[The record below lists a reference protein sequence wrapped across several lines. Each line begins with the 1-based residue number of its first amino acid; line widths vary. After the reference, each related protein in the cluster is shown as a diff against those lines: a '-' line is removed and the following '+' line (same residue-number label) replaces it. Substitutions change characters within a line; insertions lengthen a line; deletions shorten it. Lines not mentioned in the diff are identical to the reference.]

1 MTSDLDVART
11 LAGRAGQ
18 LLLELRAEGA
28 SAKWDPKDLK
38 DRGDQRSNELL
49 LAQLA
54 ELRPDDALLSEEAV
68 DDPVRLERSRVWVID
83 PLDGT
88 REFSEL
94 DRDDWAVH
102 VALAVD
108 GVVELGVVA
117 IPARGELFD
126 GTQTIVR
133 TNTDSPR
140 ILISRTRPPA
150 EAEVVAA
157 ALGGRLVPMGS
168 AGAKTAAVLRG
179 DAELYLHS
187 GGQYE
192 WDLAAPVAVALGSG
206 LHASRIDG
214 SPFRFNNRDPYLPD
228 ALIGHPDLARRA
240 LEAIAASSASAA
252 G

>member
-1 MTSDLDVART
+1 
-11 LAGRAGQ
+11 
-18 LLLELRAEGA
+18 LLLELRSEAA
-28 SAKWDPKDLK
+28 SSGWDPKELK
-38 DRGDQRSNELL
+38 ARGDERSNELL
-49 LAQLA
+49 LEQLA
-54 ELRPDDALLSEEAV
+54 TLRPDDALLSEEAV

-94 DRDDWAVH
+94 GRDDWAVH

-108 GVVELGVVA
+108 GVIDLGVVA
-117 IPARGELFD
+117 VPARGELYD
-126 GTQTIVR
+126 GTQEIVR
-133 TNTDSPR
+133 STTDSPR

-150 EAEVVAA
+150 EAEIVAA

-179 DAELYLHS
+179 EAELYLHS

-240 LEAIAASSASAA
+240 LEAIAASSASTSD
-252 G
+252 